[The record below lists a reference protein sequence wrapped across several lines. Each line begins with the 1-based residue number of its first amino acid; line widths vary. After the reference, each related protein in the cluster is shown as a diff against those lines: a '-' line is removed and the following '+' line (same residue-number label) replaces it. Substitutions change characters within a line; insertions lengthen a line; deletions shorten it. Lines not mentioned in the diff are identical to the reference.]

1 MSTYSCPDCGGR
13 VPDNEVCACVL
24 CRRPTATGIV
34 LVAASIVTVGC
45 LVALL

>member
-1 MSTYSCPDCGGR
+1 MSTSSCPDCGAR

-24 CRRPTATGIV
+24 NRRPTAIGVV
-34 LVAASIVTVGC
+34 LVAASIVIVWG